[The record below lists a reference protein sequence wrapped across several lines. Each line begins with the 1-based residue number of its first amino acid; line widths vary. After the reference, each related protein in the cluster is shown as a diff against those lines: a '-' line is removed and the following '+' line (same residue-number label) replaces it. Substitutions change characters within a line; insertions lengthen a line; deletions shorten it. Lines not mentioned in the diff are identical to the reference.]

1 MSKPEKDFEISLSAP
16 GASAATQQ
24 AVETAS
30 DATGFPSRDPALALV
45 KRARKQEPKAQMHP
59 YFSVQI
65 YNEIME
71 EANTKNVAYGDVLEE
86 AWKFYKAN
94 T

>member
-1 MSKPEKDFEISLSAP
+1 MSKPENDFEIPLRSPS
-16 GASAATQQ
+16 ASAATQQ

-30 DATGFPSRDPALALV
+30 DATGFPSRDPALTLL
-45 KRARKQEPKAQMHP
+45 KRARQKPKAQMHP
-59 YFSVQI
+59 YFSVPI

-71 EANTKNVAYGDVLEE
+71 EANTKNVAYGEVLEE